1 MHDVNKG
8 LEESLALAKQ
18 LEDEE
23 NAANKEVEMLQN

>member
-1 MHDVNKG
+1 MHEEEKDKG

-23 NAANKEVEMLQN
+23 HEANRQV